1 MNQIT
6 ITNRI
11 RNSFP
16 KELSQEVNVIA
27 ELLSVENIKCN
38 RLYSNNNIEILLNGS
53 IINIPY
59 RIYFSELKNTAKLN
73 ENERNILNCIYS
85 RHNNGF
91 VRQKYIEKMI
101 ENKNY
106 WVTPFF
112 IQLFGEYIYRIIEIF
127 NEYLTNNLDNCIK
140 FINENQKY
148 WKKIESK
155 VASYWNEYYREECP
169 KYSKYLGKEII
180 NKIRKNSIRSHSI

>member
-1 MNQIT
+1 MNQIS
-6 ITNRI
+6 NRI

-16 KELSQEVNVIA
+16 KELSQEVNTII
-27 ELLSVENIKCN
+27 ELL
-38 RLYSNNNIEILLNGS
+38 LYENNNMLNGLFS
-53 IINIPY
+53 NDNINIVINSNLVSIPC
-59 RIYFSELKNTAKLN
+59 RIYFDEPKNTTKLN
-73 ENERNILNCIYS
+73 EGEKNILNGIYS
-85 RHNNGF
+85 RHDNGF

-127 NEYLTNNLDNCIK
+127 NEYLTNNLDNCIR

-148 WKKIESK
+148 WRKIESK
-155 VASYWNEYYREECP
+155 VASYWNEYYREEYP
-169 KYSKYLGKEII
+169 VYSKYLGKEII
-180 NKIRKNSIRSHSI
+180 NKIRKNSIRPHSI